1 MKRQI
6 RFAPDPVFTDIL
18 PRYPENVN
26 DAERNIAEST
36 LRAMFLSVFHGRE
49 TTPATL
55 DWYQRF
61 WRANR
66 DLYEC
71 LRKEPEPPDPTD
83 LEKVEI
89 GTARAERLQYRF
101 LLASRDTDPDLWD
114 RPI

>member
-55 DWYQRF
+55 DWYQRL
-61 WRANR
+61 AG
-66 DLYEC
+66 E
-71 LRKEPEPPDPTD
+71 LRPLRVPQE
-83 LEKVEI
+83 
-89 GTARAERLQYRF
+89 GARTAR
-101 LLASRDTDPDLWD
+101 PD
-114 RPI
+114 RPREGRDRHSSR